1 MKGGEFMF
9 FNRKNKVINESVLD
23 LRKYTPQALENV
35 RMLNCSC
42 VIFSENPSEELMT
55 AYGNISVKN
64 VSATLNLPDDKKIVL
79 FNGATTLNQA
89 NYTENAI
96 HMINGAGVIGKIESE
111 NPVEIFSNGLTVY
124 DGGTKINFI
133 MQNGACVKAPF
144 EIKDVKLFST
154 DAKVD
159 SLFVENLKDN
169 TVVAAGTSMVIYND
183 VSLELLKSKQ
193 IYFVA
198 GTKIKCDAD
207 ILGYIQTI
215 ATAGVKIEVNE

>member
-23 LRKYTPQALENV
+23 LRKFTPQALENV

-183 VSLELLKSKQ
+183 VSFELLKSKQ

-198 GTKIKCDAD
+198 GTKIKCDAG